1 MKKNVN
7 LHNTH
12 IHIYLYIKHDIFFI
26 IYGLYLVYFHCT
38 CIYPNKPF
46 VLQTYTYIQECIFD
60 YMYFIPYMCFMNY
73 NLCICMFVYFP
84 RFLNKN
90 SDW

>member
-1 MKKNVN
+1 MKKKVN

-38 CIYPNKPF
+38 CIYPNKHF
-46 VLQTYTYIQECIFD
+46 YYKHKHTYKNVYSLICI
-60 YMYFIPYMCFMNY
+60 
-73 NLCICMFVYFP
+73 LSRICVA
-84 RFLNKN
+84 
-90 SDW
+90 